1 MRVSAQERPSA
12 PAPNKS
18 GSHKMPSPNILRRV
32 LSRQYS
38 SDGFIVIAVLWI
50 LAALATLT
58 MTYGVYVN
66 ATAFALADYDLR
78 LQAQELATAAVEL
91 AVYRLT
97 ENPQARPAQGSFAFR
112 LGNAAVTVGFGSESG
127 RIDLNFAPRQLLVGL
142 FTVLGSEQEAA
153 QDFADRIIAWRTPAS
168 AVADSETFLYRTA
181 GKSYG
186 PRRGPFQ
193 HVNEL
198 GLVLGMTP
206 DLVNRALPYLTIYS
220 GQAEV
225 NVLNAAPE
233 VLAALPGLT
242 PERIQILLAQRED
255 APRDI
260 INAQLGAAA
269 QYVTP
274 QSGKANR
281 ITVDMRFEG
290 NRHMRSEA
298 VVLLLDDGADPFRVL
313 SWRDDA
319 GERST
324 DERASA
330 SMR

>member
-1 MRVSAQERPSA
+1 
-12 PAPNKS
+12 
-18 GSHKMPSPNILRRV
+18 MPSSKILRRIF
-32 LSRQYS
+32 SRQHA
-38 SDGFIVIAVLWI
+38 SDGFIVVAVLWI
-50 LAALATLT
+50 LAALATLA

-66 ATAFALADYDLR
+66 ATAFAWADYDVR
-78 LQAQELATAAVEL
+78 LQAQELARAGVEL

-97 ENPQARPAQGSFAFR
+97 ENPQARPAQGRFAFR
-112 LGNAAVTVGFGSESG
+112 LGNAAVAVDFRSESG

-142 FTVLGSEQEAA
+142 FTVLGSEQDAA
-153 QDFADRIIAWRTPAS
+153 EQFADRIIAWRTPAPG
-168 AVADSETFLYRTA
+168 AADSEAFLYRTA
-181 GKSYG
+181 GKTYG

-225 NVLNAAPE
+225 NVFNAAPE

-242 PERIQILLAQRED
+242 PGRIQTLLAQRD
-255 APRDI
+255 GAPQDI
-260 INAQLGAAA
+260 VHAQLGTAA
-269 QYVTP
+269 QYVTV

-281 ITVDMRFEG
+281 ITVDVRLDG
-290 NRHMRSEA
+290 NRRMRSQA

-324 DERASA
+324 DEPPYAS
-330 SMR
+330 SMP

>member
-1 MRVSAQERPSA
+1 
-12 PAPNKS
+12 
-18 GSHKMPSPNILRRV
+18 MPSPKILRRI
-32 LSRQYS
+32 LSRHHC
-38 SDGFIVIAVLWI
+38 SDGFIVVAVLWI
-50 LAALATLT
+50 LAALATLA

-66 ATAFALADYDLR
+66 ATAFALADYDVR
-78 LQAQELATAAVEL
+78 LQAQELAMAAVEL

-97 ENPQARPAQGSFAFR
+97 ENPQARPAQGRFAFR
-112 LGNAAVTVGFGSESG
+112 LGNAAVAVDFRCESG

-142 FTVLGSEQEAA
+142 FTVLGSEQPAA
-153 QDFADRIIAWRTPAS
+153 EDFADRIIAWRTPAS
-168 AVADSETFLYRTA
+168 QAADSEAVLYRTA
-181 GKSYG
+181 GMSYG

-225 NVLNAAPE
+225 NVFNAAPE

-242 PERIQILLAQRED
+242 QGRIQTLLAQREG
-255 APRDI
+255 APQDI
-260 INAQLGAAA
+260 VNAQLGMAA
-269 QYVTP
+269 QYVTT

-281 ITVDMRFEG
+281 ITVDMRFDG
-290 NRHMRSEA
+290 NRRMRSEA

-324 DERASA
+324 DELAS
-330 SMR
+330 SGIR